1 MKSGRRRPKE
11 SRRREMHNRMM
22 REEVY
27 GMQMK
32 MRALGL
38 WIVHI

>member
-11 SRRREMHNRMM
+11 NKRREMRNRMM

-32 MRALGL
+32 MRARGQ
-38 WIVHI
+38 WVVHI